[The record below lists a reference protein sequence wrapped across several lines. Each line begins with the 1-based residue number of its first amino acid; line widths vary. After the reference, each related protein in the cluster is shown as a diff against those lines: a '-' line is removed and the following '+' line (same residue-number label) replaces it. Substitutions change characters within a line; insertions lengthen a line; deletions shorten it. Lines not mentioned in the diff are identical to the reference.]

1 MTLDSNQFFVWCVGV
16 IVLIFAAGMIFVAVS
31 TGVLP

>member
-1 MTLDSNQFFVWCVGV
+1 MTLGSNQFFTWCVGA
-16 IVLIFAAGMIFVAVS
+16 IVLVFAAGMIFVAVC

>member
-1 MTLDSNQFFVWCVGV
+1 MSLGSNQFFIWCVGA
-16 IVLIFAAGMIFVAVS
+16 IVLVFAAGMVFVAVS

>member
-1 MTLDSNQFFVWCVGV
+1 MTLSSNQFFIWCVGA
-16 IVLIFAAGMIFVAVS
+16 IVLVFAAGMIFVAVS

>member
-1 MTLDSNQFFVWCVGV
+1 MTLDSNQFFAFCVGV
-16 IVLIFAAGMIFVAVS
+16 IVLVFAASMIFVAVS